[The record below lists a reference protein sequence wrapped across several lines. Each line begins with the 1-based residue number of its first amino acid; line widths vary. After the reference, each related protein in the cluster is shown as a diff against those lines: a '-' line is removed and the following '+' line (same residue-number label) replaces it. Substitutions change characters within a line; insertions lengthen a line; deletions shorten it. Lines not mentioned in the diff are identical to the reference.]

1 MEPKDP
7 LSQAQEVL
15 DELSLD
21 VAAEA
26 AKNLAE
32 MILLSAITGKN
43 AIQAKLLYE
52 TSQQGVEYTTGVLV
66 AIGVTARSWTRRITG
81 DPLLDLIQYINPE
94 SEPLCHVPD
103 GGFSHHVVVETFKVE
118 QVAQADDLRREIIAF
133 AEKSSLDTWGAMVVH
148 VIHLFSE
155 LVECALDV
163 CNGDYVPEGDD
174 DRRLGT

>member
-15 DELSLD
+15 DELALD

-32 MILLSAITGKN
+32 MILLSAITEKN

-52 TSQQGVEYTTGVLV
+52 TSQQGVEYTTGVVV
-66 AIGVTARSWTRRITG
+66 AIGITARSWARRITG
-81 DPLLDLIQYINPE
+81 DPLLDPIEYIPPE

-103 GGFSHHVVVETFKVE
+103 DGFSHHVMAEAFKIDS
-118 QVAQADDLRREIIAF
+118 VAQADSLRREMIAF
-133 AEKSSLDTWGAMVVH
+133 AEKSSLDVWGAMVVH

-155 LVECALDV
+155 LVEAALDI
-163 CNGDYVPEGDD
+163 CNGDYVPEAGDD
-174 DRRLGT
+174 R